1 MRSTILLIAFT
12 ALILSLSLRGNLG
25 NPSPADMN
33 TSRWRDD
40 GPFELSPERGRFAL
54 IYSLLEDRSLTFSL
68 PVARFVTP
76 DLGYIN
82 DRYVSLFAPGVSFL
96 VVPGYLV
103 GKMFQLAQ
111 VGTYAVVALF
121 ALFNLLLIRAI
132 SLKLGASRSA
142 AVLAGIIFLFAT
154 PAFAYSVSLYQ
165 HHFSTFLILMSVYL
179 LLVPSGILILAAVFF
194 LIAASVPLDYPNL
207 FLMAP
212 IGIYAL
218 GRLVSVRQKTAALHI
233 RIDRTKFI
241 TLIFATLPLVFFFWF
256 NFRSYGHPLQF
267 SGTVRSV
274 KVIDASGLPALP
286 ANPSEH
292 EAQAFASGD
301 YSPRKSA
308 LDFFNSRNLLGGF
321 ITHVFSPDRGILVF
335 TPVLLFGILGI
346 ILAYRAS
353 HPIYPVLVG
362 VLVVNLVLYSLWGD
376 PWGGWAFGSRY
387 LIPGYAVLSIFL
399 SIFLSRSRLTR
410 PVLLV
415 FFLTAV
421 FSVAVN
427 TLGAVTTNRN
437 PPRVEILELERV
449 SGLPQKYTFARNWDF
464 LTANLSKSVVYQTFA
479 SAYINSVQ
487 YYFLVTT
494 VILVPVAWST
504 WYLAKRRHD

>member
-1 MRSTILLIAFT
+1 
-12 ALILSLSLRGNLG
+12 
-25 NPSPADMN
+25 
-33 TSRWRDD
+33 
-40 GPFELSPERGRFAL
+40 
-54 IYSLLEDRSLTFSL
+54 
-68 PVARFVTP
+68 
-76 DLGYIN
+76 
-82 DRYVSLFAPGVSFL
+82 
-96 VVPGYLV
+96 
-103 GKMFQLAQ
+103 
-111 VGTYAVVALF
+111 
-121 ALFNLLLIRAI
+121 
-132 SLKLGASRSA
+132 
-142 AVLAGIIFLFAT
+142 
-154 PAFAYSVSLYQ
+154 
-165 HHFSTFLILMSVYL
+165 
-179 LLVPSGILILAAVFF
+179 
-194 LIAASVPLDYPNL
+194 
-207 FLMAP
+207 
-212 IGIYAL
+212 
-218 GRLVSVRQKTAALHI
+218 
-233 RIDRTKFI
+233 
-241 TLIFATLPLVFFFWF
+241 
-256 NFRSYGHPLQF
+256 
-267 SGTVRSV
+267 
-274 KVIDASGLPALP
+274 
-286 ANPSEH
+286 
-292 EAQAFASGD
+292 
-301 YSPRKSA
+301 
-308 LDFFNSRNLLGGF
+308 
-321 ITHVFSPDRGILVF
+321 LVF

-410 PVLLV
+410 LGLLV